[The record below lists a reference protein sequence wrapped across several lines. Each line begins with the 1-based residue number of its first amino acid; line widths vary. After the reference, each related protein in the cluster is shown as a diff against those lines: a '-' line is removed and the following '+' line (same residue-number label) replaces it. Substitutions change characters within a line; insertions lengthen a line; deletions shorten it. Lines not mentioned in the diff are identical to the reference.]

1 MMRSTARVTTLLS
14 LTLCAAVALPAQVGT
29 TPERSPFRD
38 TEIRQHL
45 VVFVGQSTGG
55 RDIAGAA
62 PRGGDVL
69 GVRYD
74 LPLGQSPMLFTSS
87 LMRQGARRDILQPG
101 LPIANRVGATVDQP
115 LYFLDLGLTLLLTGN
130 KSWRSLVPS
139 VTGTV
144 GFATDNKGVV
154 DSSNF
159 SFGNRF
165 SVGVNLGLKYAP
177 LRSRWAVRGD
187 VMNRFYSVR
196 FPASFRTAPTG
207 VETIVPLNSNSDW
220 TRNTIFSLGL
230 VRELGRR

>member
-1 MMRSTARVTTLLS
+1 MKRFPSRGLALLA
-14 LTLCAAVALPAQVGT
+14 LTLGAAATAGAQVGT
-29 TPERSPFRD
+29 TPEQSPFRD

-45 VVFVGQSTGG
+45 VLFVGQSTGG

-62 PRGGDVL
+62 PRGGGVL
-69 GVRYD
+69 GLRYD

-87 LMRQGARRDILQPG
+87 FMRQGARRDILQPG
-101 LPIANRVGATVDQP
+101 LPIANRVGATVDQS
-115 LYFLDLGLTLLLTGN
+115 LYFLDLGLTLLLSGN
-130 KSWRSLVPS
+130 KSWRSFVPS

-144 GFATDNKGVV
+144 GVVTDNKGVV

-165 SVGVNLGLKYAP
+165 SLGLNLGLKYAP
-177 LRSRWAVRGD
+177 QRSRWSLRGD
-187 VMNRFYSVR
+187 VMNRFYSVP
-196 FPASFRTAPTG
+196 FPASFRTAPSG
-207 VETIVPLNSNSDW
+207 VEPIITGNRSSDW